1 MGNIFTLDGADV
13 AVRAAAAVVV
23 GTGCAGY
30 NAADCL
36 YDYGVRD
43 VLLVTD
49 HRKGGTSRNTGSDK
63 QTYYKL
69 TLAGEAPDSV
79 RAMARTLFEGGCV
92 DGDQALCE
100 AALSVKCFLKLC
112 QMGVP
117 FPTNRYGE
125 YVGYKTDHDPLCRAT
140 SVGPLTS
147 RRMTEALEASV
158 EKKGIEVLDRHQA
171 VAILTDEGRVAG
183 VLCLT
188 RTEPRPRYEAIFT
201 QNVVYATGGPAG
213 VYQDVCYPL
222 GHQGMSGLLF
232 LAGAAGKNL
241 TEWQYGLASLRP
253 RWNVSGTY
261 MQALPRFVSTDAEGG
276 DAREFLQDAI
286 PDAGE
291 LLSMIF
297 LKGYQWPFDARKA
310 QEGSSRLDLLVYQET
325 KCKGRRVWLDFTRDP
340 LGDAFSLDALVP
352 EAREYLRRSGALL
365 RTPIERLRRMNAPA
379 IDFYRSRGVDLT
391 RDMLE
396 IALCAQHNNG
406 GVAVDRWWQSGVR
419 GLFVVGEAAGTHG
432 VCRPGGSALNAGQ
445 VGSERAARYI
455 AAHAPVAPRPE
466 QSLARCREQ
475 IAGAVRLGLGALRGS
490 SNLEE
495 AAREAKQAMS
505 RVAAAVRDGAQIS
518 ALLETTRERLRGFA
532 GAVRIAAPTQ
542 LYALYR
548 FYDILI
554 SQLMCLAAME
564 DYIAHGGKSRGSA
577 IYSDTAGQKPF
588 DALPEQCRFTLDAG
602 DLSGR
607 VQETR
612 LCAANWSVQCDW
624 RDVRPIPEEDD
635 VFETV
640 WRAYRETGNVD

>member
-1 MGNIFTLDGADV
+1 M
-13 AVRAAAAVVV
+13 
-23 GTGCAGY
+23 
-30 NAADCL
+30 
-36 YDYGVRD
+36 
-43 VLLVTD
+43 
-49 HRKGGTSRNTGSDK
+49 
-63 QTYYKL
+63 
-69 TLAGEAPDSV
+69 
-79 RAMARTLFEGGCV
+79 
-92 DGDQALCE
+92 
-100 AALSVKCFLKLC
+100 
-112 QMGVP
+112 
-117 FPTNRYGE
+117 
-125 YVGYKTDHDPLCRAT
+125 
-140 SVGPLTS
+140 
-147 RRMTEALEASV
+147 
-158 EKKGIEVLDRHQA
+158 
-171 VAILTDEGRVAG
+171 
-183 VLCLT
+183 
-188 RTEPRPRYEAIFT
+188 
-201 QNVVYATGGPAG
+201 
-213 VYQDVCYPL
+213 
-222 GHQGMSGLLF
+222 
-232 LAGAAGKNL
+232 
-241 TEWQYGLASLRP
+241 
-253 RWNVSGTY
+253 
-261 MQALPRFVSTDAEGG
+261 
-276 DAREFLQDAI
+276 
-286 PDAGE
+286 
-291 LLSMIF
+291 
-297 LKGYQWPFDARKA
+297 
-310 QEGSSRLDLLVYQET
+310 
-325 KCKGRRVWLDFTRDP
+325 
-340 LGDAFSLDALVP
+340 
-352 EAREYLRRSGALL
+352 
-365 RTPIERLRRMNAPA
+365 
-379 IDFYRSRGVDLT
+379 
-391 RDMLE
+391 
-396 IALCAQHNNG
+396 
-406 GVAVDRWWQSGVR
+406 DRWWQSGVR

-612 LCAANWSVQCDW
+612 LCAANWTVQCDW

>member
-276 DAREFLQDAI
+276 DARECLQDAI

-310 QEGSSRLDLLVYQET
+310 PEGSSRLDLLVYQET

-365 RTPIERLRRMNAPA
+365 QTPIERLRRMNAPA
-379 IDFYRSRGVDLT
+379 IDFYRSRGVDLA

-505 RVAAAVRDGAQIS
+505 RVAAAVRDGARIS

-577 IYSDTAGQKPF
+577 IYSDTAGKKPF

-612 LCAANWSVQCDW
+612 LCAANWTVQCDW

>member
-365 RTPIERLRRMNAPA
+365 QTPIERLRRMNAPA
-379 IDFYRSRGVDLT
+379 IDFYRSRGVDLA

-466 QSLARCREQ
+466 QSLARCQEQ

-612 LCAANWSVQCDW
+612 LCAANWTVQCDW

>member
-365 RTPIERLRRMNAPA
+365 QTPIERLRRMNAPA
-379 IDFYRSRGVDLT
+379 IDFYRSRGVDLA

-505 RVAAAVRDGAQIS
+505 RVAAAVRDGARIS

-532 GAVRIAAPTQ
+532 GAVHIAAPTQ

-577 IYSDTAGQKPF
+577 IYSDTAGKKPF

-612 LCAANWSVQCDW
+612 LCAANWTVQCDW

>member
-365 RTPIERLRRMNAPA
+365 QTPIERLRRMNAPA
-379 IDFYRSRGVDLT
+379 IDFYRSRGVDLA

-505 RVAAAVRDGAQIS
+505 RVAAAVRDGARIS

-564 DYIAHGGKSRGSA
+564 DYIVHGGKSRGSA
-577 IYSDTAGQKPF
+577 IYSDTAGKKPF

-612 LCAANWSVQCDW
+612 LCAANWTVQCDW

>member
-379 IDFYRSRGVDLT
+379 IDFYRSRGVDLA

-495 AAREAKQAMS
+495 AARKAKQAMS
-505 RVAAAVRDGAQIS
+505 GVAAAVRDGARIS

-577 IYSDTAGQKPF
+577 IYSDTAGKKPF

-607 VQETR
+607 VQESR
-612 LCAANWSVQCDW
+612 LCAANWTVQCDW

>member
-365 RTPIERLRRMNAPA
+365 QTPIERLRRMNAPA
-379 IDFYRSRGVDLT
+379 IDFYRSRGVDLA

-588 DALPEQCRFTLDAG
+588 DALPEQCRFTLDAD

-612 LCAANWSVQCDW
+612 LCAANWTVQCDW

>member
-379 IDFYRSRGVDLT
+379 IDFYRSRGVDLA

-466 QSLARCREQ
+466 QSLARCQEQ

-577 IYSDTAGQKPF
+577 IYSDTAGKKPF

-612 LCAANWSVQCDW
+612 LCAANWTVQCDW

>member
-379 IDFYRSRGVDLT
+379 IDFYRSRGVDLA

-505 RVAAAVRDGAQIS
+505 RIAAAVRDGARIS

-577 IYSDTAGQKPF
+577 IYSDTAGKKPF

-612 LCAANWSVQCDW
+612 LCAANWTVQCDW

>member
-379 IDFYRSRGVDLT
+379 IDFYRSRGVDLA

-505 RVAAAVRDGAQIS
+505 RVAAAVRDGARIS

-612 LCAANWSVQCDW
+612 LCAANWTVQCDW

>member
-379 IDFYRSRGVDLT
+379 IDFYRSRGVDLA

-577 IYSDTAGQKPF
+577 IYSDTAGKKPF

-612 LCAANWSVQCDW
+612 LCAANWTVQCDW

>member
-365 RTPIERLRRMNAPA
+365 QTPIERLRRMNAPA
-379 IDFYRSRGVDLT
+379 IDFYRSRGVDLA

-577 IYSDTAGQKPF
+577 IYSDTAGKKPF

-607 VQETR
+607 VQESR
-612 LCAANWSVQCDW
+612 LCAANWTVQCDW

>member
-612 LCAANWSVQCDW
+612 LCAANWTVQCDW

>member
-261 MQALPRFVSTDAEGG
+261 MQVLPRFVSTDAEGG

-365 RTPIERLRRMNAPA
+365 QTPIERLRRMNAPA
-379 IDFYRSRGVDLT
+379 IDFYRSRGVDLA

-475 IAGAVRLGLGALRGS
+475 IAGAVRLGLDALCGS

-505 RVAAAVRDGAQIS
+505 RVAAAVRDGARIS

-577 IYSDTAGQKPF
+577 IYSDTAGKKPF

-612 LCAANWSVQCDW
+612 LCAANWTVQCDW

>member
-379 IDFYRSRGVDLT
+379 IDFYRSRGVDLA

-505 RVAAAVRDGAQIS
+505 RVAAAVRDGARIS

-607 VQETR
+607 VQESR
-612 LCAANWSVQCDW
+612 LCAANWTVQCDW

>member
-365 RTPIERLRRMNAPA
+365 QTPIERLRRMNAPA
-379 IDFYRSRGVDLT
+379 IDFYRSRGVDLA

-466 QSLARCREQ
+466 QSLARCQEQ

-577 IYSDTAGQKPF
+577 IYSDTAGKKPF

>member
-365 RTPIERLRRMNAPA
+365 QTPIERLRRMNAPA
-379 IDFYRSRGVDLT
+379 IDFYRSRGVDLA

-466 QSLARCREQ
+466 QSLARCQEQ

-505 RVAAAVRDGAQIS
+505 RVAAAVRDGARIS

-607 VQETR
+607 VQESR
-612 LCAANWSVQCDW
+612 LCAANWTVQCDW

>member
-100 AALSVKCFLKLC
+100 AALSVRCFLKLC

-379 IDFYRSRGVDLT
+379 IDFYRSRGVDLA

-505 RVAAAVRDGAQIS
+505 RVAAVVRDGARIS

-577 IYSDTAGQKPF
+577 IYSDTAGKKPF
-588 DALPEQCRFTLDAG
+588 DALPEQCRFMLDAG

-612 LCAANWSVQCDW
+612 LCAANWTVQCDW

>member
-340 LGDAFSLDALVP
+340 LGDAFSLDTLVP

-379 IDFYRSRGVDLT
+379 IDFYRSRGVDLA

-577 IYSDTAGQKPF
+577 IYSDTAGKKPF

-612 LCAANWSVQCDW
+612 LCAANWTVQCDW

>member
-261 MQALPRFVSTDAEGG
+261 LQALPRFVSTDAEGG

-379 IDFYRSRGVDLT
+379 IDFYRSRGVDLA

-505 RVAAAVRDGAQIS
+505 RVAAAVRDGARIS

-607 VQETR
+607 VQESR
-612 LCAANWSVQCDW
+612 LCAANWTVQCDW

>member
-379 IDFYRSRGVDLT
+379 IDFYRSRGVDLA

>member
-188 RTEPRPRYEAIFT
+188 RTETRPRYEAIFT

-379 IDFYRSRGVDLT
+379 IDFYRSRGVDLA

-495 AAREAKQAMS
+495 AAHEAKQAMS

-612 LCAANWSVQCDW
+612 LCAANWTVQCDW

>member
-201 QNVVYATGGPAG
+201 QNVVYATGGPTG

-365 RTPIERLRRMNAPA
+365 QTPIERLRRMNAPA
-379 IDFYRSRGVDLT
+379 IDFYRSRGVDLA

-466 QSLARCREQ
+466 QSLARCQEQ

-505 RVAAAVRDGAQIS
+505 RVAAAVRDGARIS

-577 IYSDTAGQKPF
+577 IYSDTAGKKPF

-612 LCAANWSVQCDW
+612 LCAANWTVQCDW

>member
-188 RTEPRPRYEAIFT
+188 RTETRPRYEAIFT

-379 IDFYRSRGVDLT
+379 IDFYRSRGVDLA

-577 IYSDTAGQKPF
+577 IYSDTAGKKPF

-612 LCAANWSVQCDW
+612 LCAANWTVQCDW

>member
-222 GHQGMSGLLF
+222 GHQGMSGLLC

-365 RTPIERLRRMNAPA
+365 QTPIERLRRMNAPA
-379 IDFYRSRGVDLT
+379 IDFYRSRGVDLA

-466 QSLARCREQ
+466 QSLARCQEQ

-612 LCAANWSVQCDW
+612 LCAANWTVQCDW

>member
-365 RTPIERLRRMNAPA
+365 QTPIERLRRMNAPA
-379 IDFYRSRGVDLT
+379 IDFYRSRGVDLA

-612 LCAANWSVQCDW
+612 LCAANWTVQCDW

>member
-379 IDFYRSRGVDLT
+379 IDFYRSRGVDLA

-495 AAREAKQAMS
+495 AAHEAKQAMS

-577 IYSDTAGQKPF
+577 IYSDTAGKKPF

-607 VQETR
+607 VQESR
-612 LCAANWSVQCDW
+612 LCAANWTVQCDW

>member
-352 EAREYLRRSGALL
+352 EAREYLRRSSALL
-365 RTPIERLRRMNAPA
+365 QTPIERLRRMNAPA
-379 IDFYRSRGVDLT
+379 IDFYRSRGVDLA

-505 RVAAAVRDGAQIS
+505 GVAAAVRDGARIS

-577 IYSDTAGQKPF
+577 IYSDTAGKKPF

-607 VQETR
+607 VQESR
-612 LCAANWSVQCDW
+612 LCAANWTVQCDW

>member
-379 IDFYRSRGVDLT
+379 IDFYRSRGVDLA

-445 VGSERAARYI
+445 VGSERAARCI

-577 IYSDTAGQKPF
+577 IYSDTAGKKPF

-612 LCAANWSVQCDW
+612 LCAANWTVQCDW

>member
-365 RTPIERLRRMNAPA
+365 QTPIERLRRMNAPA
-379 IDFYRSRGVDLT
+379 IDFYRSRGVDLA

-505 RVAAAVRDGAQIS
+505 RIAAAVRDGARIS

-577 IYSDTAGQKPF
+577 IYSDTAGKKPF

-612 LCAANWSVQCDW
+612 LCAANWTVQCDW

>member
-379 IDFYRSRGVDLT
+379 IDFYRSRGVDLA

-445 VGSERAARYI
+445 VGSERAARCI

-505 RVAAAVRDGAQIS
+505 RVAAAVRDGARIS

-577 IYSDTAGQKPF
+577 IYSDTAGKKPF

-612 LCAANWSVQCDW
+612 LCAANWTVQCDW

>member
-188 RTEPRPRYEAIFT
+188 RTEPRPCYEAIFT

-379 IDFYRSRGVDLT
+379 IDFYRSRGVDLA

-505 RVAAAVRDGAQIS
+505 GVAAAVRDGAQIS

-577 IYSDTAGQKPF
+577 IYSDTAGKKPF

-612 LCAANWSVQCDW
+612 LCAANWTVQCDW

>member
-365 RTPIERLRRMNAPA
+365 QTPIERLRRMNAPA

-612 LCAANWSVQCDW
+612 LCAANWTVQCDW

>member
-365 RTPIERLRRMNAPA
+365 QTPIERLRRMNAPA
-379 IDFYRSRGVDLT
+379 IDFYRSRGVDLA

-505 RVAAAVRDGAQIS
+505 RVAAAVRDGARIS
-518 ALLETTRERLRGFA
+518 ALLESTRERLRGFA

-577 IYSDTAGQKPF
+577 IYSDTAGKKPF

-612 LCAANWSVQCDW
+612 LCAANWTVQCDW

>member
-379 IDFYRSRGVDLT
+379 IDFYRSRGVDLA

-505 RVAAAVRDGAQIS
+505 RVAAAVRDGARIS

-577 IYSDTAGQKPF
+577 IYSDTAGKKPF

-612 LCAANWSVQCDW
+612 LCAANWTVQCDW

-640 WRAYRETGNVD
+640 WRAYRETVNVD

>member
-365 RTPIERLRRMNAPA
+365 QTPIERLRRMNAPA
-379 IDFYRSRGVDLT
+379 IDFYRSRGVDLA

-445 VGSERAARYI
+445 VGSERAARCI

-505 RVAAAVRDGAQIS
+505 RVAAAVRDGARIS

-577 IYSDTAGQKPF
+577 IYSDTAGKKPF

-612 LCAANWSVQCDW
+612 LCAANWTVQCDW

>member
-261 MQALPRFVSTDAEGG
+261 MQVLPRFVSTDAEGG

-365 RTPIERLRRMNAPA
+365 QTPIERLRRMNAPA
-379 IDFYRSRGVDLT
+379 IDFYRSRGVDLA

-475 IAGAVRLGLGALRGS
+475 IAGAVRLGLDALCGS

-577 IYSDTAGQKPF
+577 IYSDTAGKKPF

-612 LCAANWSVQCDW
+612 LCAANWTVQCDW

>member
-379 IDFYRSRGVDLT
+379 IDFYRSRGVDLA

-495 AAREAKQAMS
+495 AAHEAKQAMS

-548 FYDILI
+548 FYDIQI

-612 LCAANWSVQCDW
+612 LCAANWTVQCDW

>member
-379 IDFYRSRGVDLT
+379 IDFYRSRGVDLA

-577 IYSDTAGQKPF
+577 IYSDTAGKKPF

-607 VQETR
+607 VQESR
-612 LCAANWSVQCDW
+612 LCAANWTVQCDW

>member
-232 LAGAAGKNL
+232 LKNL

-352 EAREYLRRSGALL
+352 EAREYLRRSDALL
-365 RTPIERLRRMNAPA
+365 QTPIERLRRMNAPA
-379 IDFYRSRGVDLT
+379 IDFYRSRGVDLA

-577 IYSDTAGQKPF
+577 IYSDTAGKKPF

-607 VQETR
+607 VQESR
-612 LCAANWSVQCDW
+612 LCAANWTVQCDW